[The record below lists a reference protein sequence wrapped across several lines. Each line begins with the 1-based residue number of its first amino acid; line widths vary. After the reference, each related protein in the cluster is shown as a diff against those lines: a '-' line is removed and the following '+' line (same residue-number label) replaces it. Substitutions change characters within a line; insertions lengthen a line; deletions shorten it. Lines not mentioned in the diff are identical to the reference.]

1 MLWWYTRQ
9 SFFYKTLNA
18 ALRTQDIH
26 MIFLFREF
34 ISDIQHHLKCNQV
47 KSPLRVYRSQM
58 MSSDELDNLK
68 RYIGQFIS
76 IHSFFSTSTN
86 RKTALF
92 FLGDTTSLI
101 DSKLEPVLFEID
113 ANPKMVT
120 TKPFADISKYSHFTD
135 ESEVLFMSGSIFRL
149 KSINC
154 NDNHVWI
161 VEMSLCS
168 DDENDLKH
176 VILHMKQQIGDGE
189 TNLRTLGKVLWKMGK
204 LDLAEKY
211 FKRLLNELSSS
222 DHLLCNLYED
232 LGELASQ
239 IGDYDMSVQWHKKF
253 LEAKKKNESIG
264 KSNNNTTDKSI
275 GEFSYYKSQTEM
287 KIF

>member
-1 MLWWYTRQ
+1 
-9 SFFYKTLNA
+9 
-18 ALRTQDIH
+18 
-26 MIFLFREF
+26 MIFLFRES
-34 ISDIQHHLKCNQV
+34 ISDIQRQLKCDQV

-58 MSSDELDNLK
+58 MSSDELDHLK
-68 RYIGQFIS
+68 RHIGQFIS
-76 IHSFFSTSTN
+76 VNSFFSTSTN
-86 RKTALF
+86 RETALF
-92 FLGDTTSLI
+92 FLGDKTSFI
-101 DSKLEPVLFEID
+101 DSKLERVLFEVD

-120 TKPFADISKYSHFTD
+120 TKPFADISQSSQFTD

-154 NDNHVWI
+154 NDDQVWI
-161 VEMSLCS
+161 IEMSLCS

-176 VILHMKQQIGDGE
+176 VLLHIKQQIGDGE

-211 FKRLLNELSSS
+211 FKRLLNQLSLT

-239 IGDYDMSVQWHKKF
+239 IGDYDISVQCHQKF
-253 LEAKKKNESIG
+253 LQLKKRNQLTE
-264 KSNNNTTDKSI
+264 KSNKNTTDKSI
-275 GEFSYYKSQTEM
+275 SEFIQTDFISF
-287 KIF
+287 K